1 MLSQGGVLDLAAA
14 EDHGALH
21 LVAGFEEARGLT
33 DPHVV
38 IVLIDLVAHLHLL
51 HFGLVRLLLGFFGLL
66 FLLELELAVVH
77 DPAHR
82 RISLLAHQ
90 HQVELAVFGYLEGR
104 LSRDHPQLAAV
115 GIHHPELGVADAVV
129 DVGELPHGS
138 AAVKTRTGW
147 HSGGREDEEKTVSVH
162 PSP

>member
-1 MLSQGGVLDLAAA
+1 MLDLAAP

-21 LVAGFEEARGLT
+21 LVAGLEEAGGLT

-38 IVLIDLVAHLHLL
+38 IVLIDLVAHLHL
-51 HFGLVRLLLGFFGLL
+51 FDFRLVRFFLGFFGLL

-82 RISLLAHQ
+82 RIGLLAHQ
-90 HQVELAVFGYLEGR
+90 HQVELAVLRDFQSR
-104 LSRDHPQLAAV
+104 LPRDHPQLTAV
-115 GIHHPELGVADAVV
+115 GIHHPQLGVTDAVV

-138 AAVKTRTGW
+138 AAVKTGTGW
-147 HSGGREDEEKTVSVH
+147 HSGGREDEEKTVAVH
-162 PSP
+162 SSP